1 MKIIKLVLCLSIVSC
16 FVSCKLNIPHNNN
29 VSIDDFADI
38 ISNID
43 TNSYNEIDWMTGNP
57 SDGIIVYN
65 GYKLCDIDNDGI
77 DELFVLRQY
86 VNNKA
91 NYNRNIKDVSDLG
104 EFYKYAIRQNFISES
119 YKIIDGKAEHLY
131 LDGELLMTQ
140 AFEGGHFG
148 IYYFL
153 LENGNIAKFYNS
165 YWEENLAIYDKL
177 KFETLISYIGD
188 MNTGEW
194 NWEIDKKKV
203 NKSDAINIIKNINIH
218 GR

>member
-16 FVSCKLNIPHNNN
+16 FVSCKSNIPHNNN

-43 TNSYNEIDWMTGNP
+43 INSYNEIDWMTGNP

-104 EFYKYAIRQNFISES
+104 EFYKYAIRQSFISES
-119 YKIIDGKAEHLY
+119 YKIIDGKVEQLY
-131 LDGELLMTQ
+131 LDNEPLMTQ

-148 IYYFL
+148 VFYFL

-165 YWEENLAIYDKL
+165 YWEENLVIYENMKCKTTLSHIGEPGVDEWSWELDGQKTDKD
-177 KFETLISYIGD
+177 SAVRY
-188 MNTGEW
+188 
-194 NWEIDKKKV
+194 
-203 NKSDAINIIKNINIH
+203 IKNIQLLS
-218 GR
+218 